1 MELDLEVVA
10 GFDEGSMS
18 SIGNN
23 PMGVSVDKQGM
34 YRSSHPHFRFLYATL
49 EESLLARTQAC
60 HDDRLRTATS
70 SDTRAIGRG
79 IEQRQNLN
87 QVSHILVN
95 FPESHYHSYD
105 FGFHLPNTREHIRM
119 DGVCNTKLSERFC
132 LQLQQVLATV
142 IDSTTDTAI
151 FPARMF
157 HIRQLIELSANLFRG
172 PSFLGE
178 IQIPINTRPR
188 RDEFRFEI
196 LNSGGNLLINL
207 AADAGESQKDGIEE
221 ETDGGVGITDA
232 AEDAITAQ

>member
-18 SIGNN
+18 SIGND
-23 PMGVSVDKQGM
+23 PTGVSVHKQGM
-34 YRSSHPHFRFLYATL
+34 YRSGHPHFRFLYATL

-60 HDDRLRTATS
+60 HDDRLRTATC
-70 SDTRAIGRG
+70 SDTCAIGRG

-87 QVSHILVN
+87 QVSHKLVN
-95 FPESHYHSYD
+95 FPGSHYHSYD

-151 FPARMF
+151 FPACMF

-172 PSFLGE
+172 PSFLGK